1 VTVAVV
7 TDRDG
12 VPLAFAADGAN
23 VSEVWLAEPAV
34 RAVEVW
40 VPSGTPLLADKG
52 YDSDDLRDELAECGV
67 ELLARHRKNR
77 TKASRN
83 DGRKLRRLRR
93 RCRVERTNA
102 WLKTYRRAGVRYE
115 VYPHLHEG
123 FIALAFAFIALNR
136 LLK

>member
-1 VTVAVV
+1 MTVAVV
-7 TDRDG
+7 TDRNG
-12 VPLAFAADGAN
+12 TPLAFAADAAD

-34 RAVEVW
+34 MAVEVW

-52 YDSDDLRDELAECGV
+52 YDSDDLRDELAGHGYA
-67 ELLARHRKNR
+67 LLARHRKNR

-83 DGRKLRRLRR
+83 DGRTLRRLRR
-93 RCRVERTNA
+93 RWRVERSNA

-123 FIALAFAFIALNR
+123 FITLAFAFIALNR

>member
-1 VTVAVV
+1 MTVAVV
-7 TDRDG
+7 TDRNG
-12 VPLAFAADGAN
+12 VPLGFAADAAD

-34 RAVEVW
+34 MAVEVW

-52 YDSDDLRDELAECGV
+52 YDSDDLRDTLAGHGF

-77 TKASRN
+77 TRASRN

-93 RCRVERTNA
+93 RWRVERSNA

-115 VYPHLHEG
+115 RYPQLHEG
-123 FIALAFAFIALNR
+123 FLSLACAFIALNS

>member
-1 VTVAVV
+1 MTVAVV

-12 VPLAFAADGAN
+12 VPLAFAADGAD

-34 RAVEVW
+34 TAVEVW

-52 YDSDDLRDELAECGV
+52 YDSDDLRDELGGHGF

-83 DGRKLRRLRR
+83 DGRRLRRLRR
-93 RCRVERTNA
+93 RCRVERSNA

-115 VYPHLHEG
+115 RHPDLHEG
-123 FIALAFAFIALNR
+123 FIALAYAFITLNR